1 MTEHLTTSDEALT
14 VLAALDS
21 HEPSASRDAR
31 VRARCKAE
39 LAACRRRE
47 AVRGEP
53 SWRFAVGLAFAPAVV
68 GALCG
73 VYLFEVIARAL
84 QLYRF

>member
-1 MTEHLTTSDEALT
+1 MTEHTNPPDD
-14 VLAALDS
+14 VLAAMAALRS
-21 HEPSASRDAR
+21 HEPSPSRDAR
-31 VRARCKAE
+31 LRARCRAE
-39 LAACRRRE
+39 LEASRRRA

-53 SWRFAVGLAFAPAVV
+53 GWRFAVGLALAPAVV